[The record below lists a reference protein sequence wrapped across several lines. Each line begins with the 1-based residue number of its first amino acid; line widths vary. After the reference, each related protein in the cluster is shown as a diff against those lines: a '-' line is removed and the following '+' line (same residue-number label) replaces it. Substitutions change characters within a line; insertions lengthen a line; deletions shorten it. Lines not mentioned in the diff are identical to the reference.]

1 MVIDAVV
8 SENAATDFMNK
19 VIEDNDIGY
28 LYCEKLNLE
37 LNKVTLEL
45 TSAKEIIEIWKEELG
60 ISDKTV
66 NEEGRISYNFNRG
79 ILSTSNETLNQIK
92 GHQK

>member
-45 TSAKEIIEIWKEELG
+45 TSAKEIIEI
-60 ISDKTV
+60 
-66 NEEGRISYNFNRG
+66 
-79 ILSTSNETLNQIK
+79 
-92 GHQK
+92 